1 MIGGVWLFLLDED
14 GPVGD
19 ELVVGEEEAEDVRV
33 HDYDGA
39 GVGAVADYVGVE
51 AVEHLFFALGG
62 AIVDGALEELFSI
75 DVHEGG
81 KYKIAP

>member
-1 MIGGVWLFLLDED
+1 MVRD

-19 ELVVGEEEAEDVRV
+19 ELVVGEEQAEDVRV

-39 GVGAVADYVGVE
+39 GVGAVANYVGVE

-62 AIVDGALEELFSI
+62 AIVDGALGELFSI
-75 DVHEGG
+75 DVQEGTLF
-81 KYKIAP
+81 KAAP

>member
-1 MIGGVWLFLLDED
+1 VGR

-19 ELVVGEEEAEDVRV
+19 EFVVGEEEAEDVRV

-51 AVEHLFFALGG
+51 AVEHLLFALGG
-62 AIVDGALEELFSI
+62 AIVDCALGELFSI

-81 KYKIAP
+81 LFDKAAP